1 MLEKLP
7 FLAFLLLTIFCNL
20 KGNDRQGYV
29 ELMNPPQYNRFM
41 KLSVEQGLS
50 QSTVFSILEDSRGF
64 MWFGTRTG
72 GLNRYNG
79 YEFTVFKNNPQNKNS
94 LSSNEVISLYEDFSG
109 TLWVGTR
116 NGGLNRFDLHLEKF
130 EHIELAGVSENRYT
144 VSSILSK
151 DEHTLWLGTCKG
163 LYTYDILTNQTEL
176 VLDNS
181 VAGNITSVTRYDKN
195 RILLASTEKLTLYN
209 IGQNRIMQYSFHPES
224 IAKAPGDK
232 ITPVFV
238 DYLDNIWVGSVEGLL
253 MFTLDSSGK
262 LKEQSS
268 LEYMPRPLKSDIRTI
283 KADKEGNVWL
293 GTFLGLVSYNR
304 AKSTFMI
311 FENDETNPIS
321 LGHNSIYSFLVD
333 ENNTIWVGTWGAGV
347 NLMSDLLSNFE
358 HYLHQIND
366 AYSLSDNIVSS
377 FTENFLGIWIGTEQ
391 GGLNY
396 FDPAAETFHKV
407 NFRNVSN
414 KNIHSEHIKSL
425 LTDSQDNIWIGT
437 FGDGLYKLSAGLKGS
452 THMLPE
458 RKIFALAQT
467 PDGSIWVGTM
477 NGLYRLDSGGDVIQF
492 YTQQRENPNA
502 LADDLIT
509 SLFIDSD
516 QELWIGTKNGGL
528 HLYNQ
533 RSNSFKRFVYDPNDA
548 NSLNSDY
555 VFSIAQDQ
563 AGNILV
569 GTLQGLDMINKLN
582 GQVTRLSESL
592 QLSDN
597 VINGLLSDDNGNI
610 WLATNKGLIL
620 YDKTNQ
626 ETISYDFRDGLQSN
640 EFNRGAYFKCSAG
653 KLYFGGIN
661 GFNRFSP
668 NDIKENPIVPKIQ
681 FTDLKL
687 FYKSVV
693 PGEEGSPL
701 EESIA
706 ETSKITLTHSQ
717 SAFSIEFVALNYIL
731 PEKNQYAYFLEGYDQ
746 QWNYVGNRRSANYM
760 NLKSGKYTFHVRA
773 SNNDNVW
780 NEEGISM
787 QIIVLP
793 PFWRTSWAYV
803 ILGLILFGMLM
814 LARAIVI
821 SRIKQ
826 KNMLE
831 YERSEMKRIE
841 ELNNM
846 KIRFFTDIS
855 HEFKTPLTLI
865 ASPVEKLN
873 KFNVNDKEFKYL
885 ISVATKN
892 TNRLKRLVEQLM
904 TFRRLE
910 KNALTLSV
918 RQNDLEALVREVVE
932 DFAEMADNKQ
942 IRLKVHCQKLFDNPQ
957 WFDRNFLDKILF
969 NLISNALKYTPK
981 GGNITVF
988 LTIEQDFASVKV
1000 CDSGV
1005 GIDSKRIHKIFDRF
1019 YTTDSPDKISSSG
1032 TGIGLALAKSLVE
1045 IHKGT
1050 ITVESKPNTGTTFTV
1065 TIPVAFDAFGPQ
1077 EIFRKEFEAN
1087 DQPVELKGDDNPDK
1101 YSENECE
1108 NNNDKVILI
1117 VEDNEDLKNYLANCF
1132 KEFNTVLAENGVE
1145 AIEITENII
1154 PDVIIS
1160 DVMMPKMDG
1169 MEFCKRIR
1177 ENDVTSHIPLILLT
1191 AKTDITDKTKGI
1203 ETGADA
1209 YIEKP
1214 FDLDLLKATVSNLLQ
1229 QRQNLKKLYSKNL
1242 LFDNHEAGITPFQK
1256 KFLDNAQKVILQ
1268 NISEESFSINELGE
1282 ALNLSRSQLFRKFK
1296 TICDINP
1303 GELIRNER
1311 LKYAMQLLKTGEHN
1325 VNEIADRSG
1334 FSSASYFI
1342 TCFRKKFGKTPN
1354 ELLTDLR
1361 H

>member
-1 MLEKLP
+1 M
-7 FLAFLLLTIFCNL
+7 
-20 KGNDRQGYV
+20 
-29 ELMNPPQYNRFM
+29 
-41 KLSVEQGLS
+41 
-50 QSTVFSILEDSRGF
+50 
-64 MWFGTRTG
+64 
-72 GLNRYNG
+72 
-79 YEFTVFKNNPQNKNS
+79 
-94 LSSNEVISLYEDFSG
+94 
-109 TLWVGTR
+109 
-116 NGGLNRFDLHLEKF
+116 
-130 EHIELAGVSENRYT
+130 
-144 VSSILSK
+144 
-151 DEHTLWLGTCKG
+151 
-163 LYTYDILTNQTEL
+163 
-176 VLDNS
+176 
-181 VAGNITSVTRYDKN
+181 
-195 RILLASTEKLTLYN
+195 
-209 IGQNRIMQYSFHPES
+209 
-224 IAKAPGDK
+224 
-232 ITPVFV
+232 
-238 DYLDNIWVGSVEGLL
+238 
-253 MFTLDSSGK
+253 
-262 LKEQSS
+262 
-268 LEYMPRPLKSDIRTI
+268 
-283 KADKEGNVWL
+283 
-293 GTFLGLVSYNR
+293 
-304 AKSTFMI
+304 
-311 FENDETNPIS
+311 
-321 LGHNSIYSFLVD
+321 D

-597 VINGLLSDDNGNI
+597 VINGLLGDDNGNI

-846 KIRFFTDIS
+846 KLRFFTDIS

-910 KNALTLSV
+910 KKCFDTV
-918 RQNDLEALVREVVE
+918 
-932 DFAEMADNKQ
+932 
-942 IRLKVHCQKLFDNPQ
+942 CQ
-957 WFDRNFLDKILF
+957 
-969 NLISNALKYTPK
+969 
-981 GGNITVF
+981 
-988 LTIEQDFASVKV
+988 
-1000 CDSGV
+1000 
-1005 GIDSKRIHKIFDRF
+1005 
-1019 YTTDSPDKISSSG
+1019 
-1032 TGIGLALAKSLVE
+1032 AK
-1045 IHKGT
+1045 
-1050 ITVESKPNTGTTFTV
+1050 
-1065 TIPVAFDAFGPQ
+1065 
-1077 EIFRKEFEAN
+1077 
-1087 DQPVELKGDDNPDK
+1087 
-1101 YSENECE
+1101 
-1108 NNNDKVILI
+1108 
-1117 VEDNEDLKNYLANCF
+1117 
-1132 KEFNTVLAENGVE
+1132 
-1145 AIEITENII
+1145 
-1154 PDVIIS
+1154 
-1160 DVMMPKMDG
+1160 
-1169 MEFCKRIR
+1169 
-1177 ENDVTSHIPLILLT
+1177 
-1191 AKTDITDKTKGI
+1191 
-1203 ETGADA
+1203 
-1209 YIEKP
+1209 
-1214 FDLDLLKATVSNLLQ
+1214 
-1229 QRQNLKKLYSKNL
+1229 
-1242 LFDNHEAGITPFQK
+1242 
-1256 KFLDNAQKVILQ
+1256 
-1268 NISEESFSINELGE
+1268 
-1282 ALNLSRSQLFRKFK
+1282 
-1296 TICDINP
+1296 
-1303 GELIRNER
+1303 
-1311 LKYAMQLLKTGEHN
+1311 
-1325 VNEIADRSG
+1325 
-1334 FSSASYFI
+1334 
-1342 TCFRKKFGKTPN
+1342 
-1354 ELLTDLR
+1354 
-1361 H
+1361 

>member
-1 MLEKLP
+1 MLKKIILIVVVI
-7 FLAFLLLTIFCNL
+7 LANYFRLFGEVINSY
-20 KGNDRQGYV
+20 DEV
-29 ELMNPPQYNRFM
+29 INPSQYNRFM

-94 LSSNEVISLYEDFSG
+94 LSSNEVISLYEDSSG

-116 NGGLNRFDLHLEKF
+116 NGGLNRFDLHLENF

-151 DEHTLWLGTCKG
+151 DENTLWLGTCKG
-163 LYTYDILTNQTEL
+163 LYTYHILTNQTEL
-176 VLDNS
+176 VLGKS
-181 VAGNITSVTRYDKN
+181 VAGNITSVTKYDKN

-209 IGQNRIMQYSFHPES
+209 IEQNRIMQYSFHPES
-224 IAKAPGDK
+224 IARAPGDK

-238 DYLDNIWVGSVEGLL
+238 DYLDNIWVGSVEGL
-253 MFTLDSSGK
+253 MIFTLDPSDK

-283 KADKEGNVWL
+283 KAGKEGNVWF

-347 NLMSDLLSNFE
+347 NLMSNVLSNFE
-358 HYLHQIND
+358 HYHHQINNP
-366 AYSLSDNIVSS
+366 YSLSDNIVSS
-377 FTENFLGIWIGTEQ
+377 FTENSQGIWVGTEQ

-396 FDPAAETFHKV
+396 FDPVTERFRKV
-407 NFRNVSN
+407 NFRDENADGVQSG
-414 KNIHSEHIKSL
+414 HIKSL
-425 LTDSQDNIWIGT
+425 LTDNQDNVWIGT
-437 FGDGLYKLSAGLKGS
+437 FGDGLYKLIVRNKSSKHLLAD
-452 THMLPE
+452 E
-458 RKIFALAQT
+458 KIFALAQT
-467 PDGSIWVGTM
+467 PDKSIWVGTIS
-477 NGLYRLDSGGDVIQF
+477 GLYRISINGEILEYFTPQK
-492 YTQQRENPNA
+492 ENPNS

-509 SLFIDSD
+509 SLFTDAD
-516 QELWIGTKNGGL
+516 GELWVGTKNGGI
-528 HLYNQ
+528 HLYNP
-533 RSNSFKRFVYDPNDA
+533 RTHDFKRFSYNPEDE

-563 AGNILV
+563 NNRILV
-569 GTLQGLDMINKLN
+569 GTLQGLDIINKLN
-582 GQVTRLSESL
+582 GRVSRYSEFI

-597 VINGLLSDDNGNI
+597 VINGLLTDDTGII
-610 WLATNKGLIL
+610 WLSTNKGLVMF
-620 YDKTNQ
+620 DKSSQKT
-626 ETISYDFRDGLQSN
+626 TSYDYRDGLQSN

-701 EESIA
+701 EKSIA

-760 NLKSGKYTFHVRA
+760 NLKSGKYNFHVRA

-780 NEEGISM
+780 NEEGISL

-826 KNMLE
+826 KNILE

-846 KIRFFTDIS
+846 KLRFFTDIS

-892 TNRLKRLVEQLM
+892 IKRLKRLVEQLM

-910 KNALTLSV
+910 KDALNLSV

-932 DFAEMADNKQ
+932 DFEEMADNKQ
-942 IRLKVHCQKLFDNPQ
+942 IRLKLHCQKLFDNPQ

-981 GGNITVF
+981 GGEITVF
-988 LTIEQDFASVKV
+988 VTIEQDYASIKV
-1000 CDSGV
+1000 RDSGV

-1032 TGIGLALAKSLVE
+1032 TGIGLSLAKSLVE

-1050 ITVESKPNTGTTFTV
+1050 ITVESKPNIGTTFTV
-1065 TIPVAFDAFGPQ
+1065 SIPVVLDAFEAQ
-1077 EIFRKEFEAN
+1077 EIFRKEFET
-1087 DQPVELKGDDNPDK
+1087 DYQPVLPNGG
-1101 YSENECE
+1101 ENQNKQTVNEYE
-1108 NNNDKVILI
+1108 NNKDKVILI
-1117 VEDNEDLKNYLANCF
+1117 VEDNEDLKNYLASCF
-1132 KEFNTVLAENGVE
+1132 KEFNTVLADNGAE

-1191 AKTDITDKTKGI
+1191 AKTDISDKIEGI

-1242 LFDNHEAGITPFQK
+1242 LFDNNEAGITPFQK
-1256 KFLDNAQKVILQ
+1256 KFLDNAQQVILQ

-1303 GELIRNER
+1303 GEFIRNER

-1354 ELLTDLR
+1354 ELLTAFK